1 MSHFAF
7 PHLTIPVQA
16 AAKINVIGG
25 EGDDALVINI
35 QNGAIPVALG
45 ISFDGGNDVTGDTLT
60 LTGGTLTQYPSGAQE
75 YRFVDSNGI
84 EQSVFRNSTVEFVD
98 LTGLEA
104 PNLNETN
111 ALLSMSGG
119 FEFLSSKLADPF
131 ASLEMPVLGKSL
143 GDVLSGRLISDLSPP
158 SLPGL
163 GFNSPQVLQG
173 VGDVSEQFLRRIFE
187 DASTGDFSFA
197 TIGDTISSLEELAAA
212 LDAIDNFDPNGAPI
226 TANLNN
232 TTYDPISG
240 LFNLQLNKTLRGAAQ
255 LELDLLDGAINID
268 GAIELQADVLL
279 NLEFGVDAAG
289 FFINWQSY
297 TPELVIKNIQVSGDI
312 DASGAFGFL
321 GVTLSNPTLTVDP
334 DVEIQMDLVNTL
346 EGTST
351 LRPLDLSSGQLD
363 DVLIIDIQE
372 NPLSSS
378 PPSIIF
384 SFDASASAFLG
395 DGNPA
400 VELLDA
406 PVTLAWADI
415 QNVDDVAI
423 TYESSVAENSP
434 EVSQHVGRRRCS
446 ST

>member
-1 MSHFAF
+1 MEQTIWSEFAGNLPNAPVSDLRYDDMEDRLYAGMLGRGVWQIENASTWLLQDSSISVYGTADNDTFEIIRNAANPALLDIFVSHFAF

-197 TIGDTISSLEELAAA
+197 TIGDTISSLEELKAA
-212 LDAIDNFDPNGAPI
+212 LDAIDNFDGKP
-226 TANLNN
+226 
-232 TTYDPISG
+232 
-240 LFNLQLNKTLRGAAQ
+240 
-255 LELDLLDGAINID
+255 
-268 GAIELQADVLL
+268 
-279 NLEFGVDAAG
+279 AG
-289 FFINWQSY
+289 
-297 TPELVIKNIQVSGDI
+297 
-312 DASGAFGFL
+312 
-321 GVTLSNPTLTVDP
+321 
-334 DVEIQMDLVNTL
+334 
-346 EGTST
+346 
-351 LRPLDLSSGQLD
+351 
-363 DVLIIDIQE
+363 
-372 NPLSSS
+372 
-378 PPSIIF
+378 
-384 SFDASASAFLG
+384 
-395 DGNPA
+395 
-400 VELLDA
+400 
-406 PVTLAWADI
+406 
-415 QNVDDVAI
+415 
-423 TYESSVAENSP
+423 
-434 EVSQHVGRRRCS
+434 
-446 ST
+446 